1 MEKHHSQTG
10 LILLDTGVVN
20 SRKLLPQPFKHHQ
33 LINLDAC
40 VVETS
45 LPSAEPVQQQQLQ
58 AQDSQIEQ
66 GSQHSGGEEE
76 ASEEQVKMKVT
87 VRDQKFQRQ
96 IQVNVYLEGIKRFL
110 LHKGH
115 YNHKTEDLFDKSQL
129 KRLIIP
135 YEYNAPSRSSQK

>member
-1 MEKHHSQTG
+1 MEKQTG

-20 SRKLLPQPFKHHQ
+20 SRKLLPQAFKHHPIPE

-76 ASEEQVKMKVT
+76 ASEEQVKMK
-87 VRDQKFQRQ
+87 RDQKFQRQ

-135 YEYNAPSRSSQK
+135 YEYNAPSRSTQK

>member
-10 LILLDTGVVN
+10 LILLDTGVN
-20 SRKLLPQPFKHHQ
+20 SRKLLPQPFKHHR

-45 LPSAEPVQQQQLQ
+45 LPSAEPVQQQLQ

-76 ASEEQVKMKVT
+76 ASEELVKMKVT

-96 IQVNVYLEGIKRFL
+96 IQVNVFLEGIKRFL
-110 LHKGH
+110 LQKGH
-115 YNHKTEDLFDKSQL
+115 YNHKTEDLFDKS
-129 KRLIIP
+129 
-135 YEYNAPSRSSQK
+135 

>member
-10 LILLDTGVVN
+10 LILLDTGCVN

-33 LINLDAC
+33 VVPELINLDAC

-45 LPSAEPVQQQQLQ
+45 LPSAEPVQQLQ

-76 ASEEQVKMKVT
+76 ASEELVKMKVT

-96 IQVNVYLEGIKRFL
+96 IQVNVFLEGIKRFL
-110 LHKGH
+110 LQKGH
-115 YNHKTEDLFDKSQL
+115 YNHKTEDLFDKS
-129 KRLIIP
+129 
-135 YEYNAPSRSSQK
+135 

>member
-20 SRKLLPQPFKHHQ
+20 SRKLLPQPFKHHE

-45 LPSAEPVQQQQLQ
+45 LPSAEPVQHQ

-76 ASEEQVKMKVT
+76 ATEEQVKMK
-87 VRDQKFQRQ
+87 RDQKFQRQ

>member
-10 LILLDTGVVN
+10 LILLDTGVN
-20 SRKLLPQPFKHHQ
+20 SRKLLPQPFKHHE

-45 LPSAEPVQQQQLQ
+45 LPCAEPVQQ

-76 ASEEQVKMKVT
+76 ASEELVKMKVT

-96 IQVNVYLEGIKRFL
+96 IQVNVFLEGIKRFL
-110 LHKGH
+110 LQKGH
-115 YNHKTEDLFDKSQL
+115 YNHKTEDLFDKS
-129 KRLIIP
+129 
-135 YEYNAPSRSSQK
+135 

>member
-10 LILLDTGVVN
+10 LILLDTGVN

-33 LINLDAC
+33 VHELINLDAC

-45 LPSAEPVQQQQLQ
+45 LPSAEPVQQQLQ

-96 IQVNVYLEGIKRFL
+96 IQVNVFLEGIKRFL
-110 LHKGH
+110 LQKGH
-115 YNHKTEDLFDKSQL
+115 YNHKTEDLFDKS
-129 KRLIIP
+129 
-135 YEYNAPSRSSQK
+135 

>member
-45 LPSAEPVQQQQLQ
+45 LPSAEPVQLLQ

-76 ASEEQVKMKVT
+76 ASEE
-87 VRDQKFQRQ
+87 
-96 IQVNVYLEGIKRFL
+96 
-110 LHKGH
+110 
-115 YNHKTEDLFDKSQL
+115 
-129 KRLIIP
+129 
-135 YEYNAPSRSSQK
+135 